1 MKKIA
6 TLSTEVQSSAVA
18 EPLPAIATLSLPKPE
33 FITICEPTATAF
45 GTACYLARNHGYV
58 VYDEAAPE
66 IYGSTGYATIAMR
79 IGSPDRHC
87 ASVGEAAIAHAV
99 ALRQVEFEKAVA
111 AAALVLKHQQE
122 HAAQQAKIEAEIEQ
136 TKLSIRRLQAQLA

>member
-1 MKKIA
+1 MTKTAK
-6 TLSTEVQSSAVA
+6 LSTDLQPLTVA
-18 EPLPAIATLSLPKPE
+18 DPTPAIAALTLPKPE

-58 VYDEAAPE
+58 VYEEAAPE

-79 IGSPDRHC
+79 IGSPDSHC
-87 ASVGEAAIAHAV
+87 ASVGEAAIAHAL
-99 ALRQVEFEKAVA
+99 ALQQIEFEKAVA